1 MNTKRL
7 VQIGGVIN
15 LLFAAFHLSF
25 WKLFNWQQSL
35 AVLSSDARAVMQVLN
50 IHTAYIV
57 AVCAS
62 LACVVS
68 REMSASKLGRMVGMS
83 IAGFWIL
90 RAVNE
95 AVFWDVS
102 SVRSWVLIVVCF
114 VIAGLYI
121 IPLARKGAIQD

>member
-1 MNTKRL
+1 MKAKRF

-15 LLFAAFHLSF
+15 LLFAVFHLSF
-25 WKLFNWQQSL
+25 WKLFDWQHNLASL
-35 AVLSSDARAVMQVLN
+35 SPDNSAIMQVLN
-50 IHTAYIV
+50 IHTAYILV
-57 AVCAS
+57 VFFILS
-62 LACVVS
+62 LVFS
-68 REMSASKLGRMVGMS
+68 NEIITSKFGRMVGMA

-102 SVRSWVLIVVCF
+102 SVRSWILIAVCL

-121 IPLARKGAIQD
+121 IPSSRKGAIHN

>member
-35 AVLSSDARAVMQVLN
+35 AVLSSDDRAVMQVLN
-50 IHTAYIV
+50 IHTAYV
-57 AVCAS
+57 
-62 LACVVS
+62 LVVFAILS
-68 REMSASKLGRMVGMS
+68 FVFSSEMSASKLGRMVGMS

-95 AVFWDVS
+95 AVFWDLS
-102 SVRSWVLIVVCF
+102 SVRSWVLIVVCL
-114 VIAGLYI
+114 VIAALYI
-121 IPLARKGAIQD
+121 IPSSRKGAIQN